1 MPCIN
6 KVSFAQPE
14 YSSEYAFTAKT
25 PRIWRF
31 LLPLQGARGGG
42 AAPAAAAQQPS
53 QPQPRQPHIVPP
65 GAYSVPGNPSRRQ
78 NQQFYVTVPRGVRPG
93 HEFPVLAGGHQLMVR
108 CPTGVRAG
116 DRIVVSAPNRR
127 GTEAY
132 MATVPAGIGPGD
144 QFPVLVNNQ
153 QMMVTCPPGVGP
165 GMQVRIMV
173 PSQPQRQAPQPSSS
187 PFGDTMYE
195 VVVPQGVRPGQPFAL
210 IANGQRVMVTCPQR
224 AAPGQKIQFRLP
236 IQMSNEEIQSIKLN
250 YEKEG
255 WTRCLTTELQFVWLR
270 QEKTDDKKPAGEPAH
285 GADRI
290 TRDKV
295 DKIAFVRA
303 LTPDAAGT
311 GGTAIGLVPA
321 QDAAASTLVNGRSL
335 AQDLAK
341 HVTAPFQTKEAW
353 FRGQISQL
361 QVPWEE
367 GHIRINVRRSNLLV
381 DAMEAIESVKKEDM
395 RKTFRFE
402 FQGEQGIDAGGVARE
417 FFQLTSEHLFNP
429 DVALFSYSAINQMCM
444 QINPMS
450 GFCNEEHLRYFHF
463 CGRLLGKAL
472 FDRQLVNAHL
482 VQCLYKHI
490 LGWPVLTADLEALD
504 ADVHQNLMKLLDL
517 DDVSVCDL
525 DFTATVNAMGENKV
539 EELKPGGEAITV
551 TNENLE
557 EYLALQCR
565 YRLLGRVSEQVKHL
579 LMGFYDVV
587 DEPLLSVFDYQEL
600 ELLLCGLPDID
611 VNDWKAQSEYTGEY
625 EKKGVKH
632 KVIMDFWSVVEEE
645 FTPEQRARLLQFT
658 TGTSGVPASGFAMLQ
673 GNDGNI
679 RKFTI
684 NSLDKKTSIFPRAHT
699 CFNRIDLPLYDNKK
713 ELKKYLTLAVQMECT
728 GFDID

>member
-1 MPCIN
+1 
-6 KVSFAQPE
+6 
-14 YSSEYAFTAKT
+14 
-25 PRIWRF
+25 
-31 LLPLQGARGGG
+31 
-42 AAPAAAAQQPS
+42 
-53 QPQPRQPHIVPP
+53 
-65 GAYSVPGNPSRRQ
+65 
-78 NQQFYVTVPRGVRPG
+78 VTVPRGVRPG

-108 CPTGVRAG
+108 CPAGVRTG

-132 MATVPAGIGPGD
+132 MATVPAATKPGD

-236 IQMSNEEIQSIKLN
+236 IQLSNEEIQSIKLS

-255 WTRCLTTELQFVWLR
+255 WSRCLTTELKFVWVR
-270 QEKTDDKKPAGEPAH
+270 QDATVDSEGKDLLPKEAEAEGSKAGGGSGLKAE
-285 GADRI
+285 DI
-290 TRDKV
+290 
-295 DKIAFVRA
+295 DKIAFVRR
-303 LTPDAAGT
+303 LTPNPSAAGKFDIDL
-311 GGTAIGLVPA
+311 APA
-321 QDAAASTLVNGRSL
+321 EEVSASTLVDGRSL
-335 AQDLAK
+335 AQDLSR
-341 HVTAPFQTKEAW
+341 HVTAPFATKEAW
-353 FRGQISQL
+353 FRGQITNL

-381 DAMEAIESVKKEDM
+381 DSMEAVMSVKKEDM

-402 FQGEQGIDAGGVARE
+402 FQNEPGIDAGGLARE
-417 FFQLTSEHLFNP
+417 WFQLVSEQLFNP

-444 QINPMS
+444 QVNPMS

-472 FDRQLVNAHL
+472 FDRQIVNAHL
-482 VQCLYKHI
+482 VQNLYKHI
-490 LGWPVLTADLEALD
+490 LAWPVVMGDLESLD
-504 ADVHQNLMKLLDL
+504 NDVHANLMKLLDL

-525 DFTATVNAMGENKV
+525 DFTASVNAMGEHKE
-539 EELKPGGEAITV
+539 EELKPGGADCTV
-551 TNENLE
+551 SNDNLE
-557 EYLALQCR
+557 EYLSLQMR
-565 YRLLGRVSEQVKHL
+565 YRLLNRVSEQVKHL
-579 LMGFYDVV
+579 LLGFYDVIE
-587 DEPLLSVFDYQEL
+587 EPLLSVFDFQEL

-611 VNDWKAQSEYTGEY
+611 VVDWKTHSEYTGEY
-625 EKKGVKH
+625 DKKGMNH
-632 KVIMDFWSVVEEE
+632 KVTKWFWEVVEED
-645 FTPEQRARLLQFT
+645 FNVEQRARMLQFT

-673 GNDGNI
+673 GNDGSI

-684 NSLDKKTSIFPRAHT
+684 NSILKSASIFPRAHT

-713 ELKKYLTLAVQMECT
+713 ELKKYLTMAIQMECT

>member
-1 MPCIN
+1 
-6 KVSFAQPE
+6 
-14 YSSEYAFTAKT
+14 
-25 PRIWRF
+25 
-31 LLPLQGARGGG
+31 
-42 AAPAAAAQQPS
+42 
-53 QPQPRQPHIVPP
+53 VPP

-108 CPTGVRAG
+108 CPPGVRTG

-132 MATVPAGIGPGD
+132 MATVPVGVGPGD

-173 PSQPQRQAPQPSSS
+173 PSQPQRQTPQPSSS

-224 AAPGQKIQFRLP
+224 AQPGQKIQFRLP
-236 IQMSNEEIQSIKLN
+236 IQMSDQEIQSIKLN

-255 WTRCLTTELQFVWLR
+255 WTRCLTTDLQFKWIR
-270 QEKTDDKKPAGEPAH
+270 QETSGGKDKEGGGGEGKEAGVGGE
-285 GADRI
+285 GKEGDRRV
-290 TRDKV
+290 TREDI
-295 DKIAFVRA
+295 DKIAFVREMA
-303 LTPDAAGT
+303 PNSKASGPVKFD
-311 GGTAIGLVPA
+311 ISLVPA

-335 AQDLAK
+335 AQDLAR

-353 FRGQISQL
+353 FRNQVQQL

-381 DAMEAIESVKKEDM
+381 DAMEAVESVKKEDM

-402 FQGEQGIDAGGVARE
+402 FQNEPGVDAGGVARE
-417 FFQLTSEHLFNP
+417 WFQLVSEQLFNP

-450 GFCNEEHLRYFHF
+450 GLCNDEHLRYFHF

-472 FDRQLVNAHL
+472 FDRQIVNAHL
-482 VQCLYKHI
+482 VQNLYKQI
-490 LGWPVLTADLEALD
+490 LAWPLTMQDLEALD
-504 ADVHQNLMKLLDL
+504 ADVYQNFMKLLDL
-517 DDVSVCDL
+517 EDVEVVDL
-525 DFTATVNAMGENKV
+525 DFTASVNAMGEHQ
-539 EELKPGGEAITV
+539 EIELKPGGAKVTV
-551 TNENLE
+551 TNDNLE
-557 EYLALQCR
+557 EYLGLQCK
-565 YRLLGRVSEQVKHL
+565 YRILDRVAEQTKYFL
-579 LMGFYDVV
+579 SGFYDVIE
-587 DEPLLSVFDYQEL
+587 EPLLSVFDFQEL

-611 VNDWKAQSEYTGEY
+611 VSDWMNNSEYTGDY
-625 EKKGVKH
+625 ERKGASH
-632 KVIMDFWSVVEEE
+632 KVVKYFWEVVGEDFSQ
-645 FTPEQRARLLQFT
+645 EQRARLLQFT

-679 RKFTI
+679 RKFTV
-684 NSLDKKTSIFPRAHT
+684 NSIQKSASIFPRAHT
-699 CFNRIDLPLYDNKK
+699 CFNRIDLPLYDSKK
-713 ELKKYLTLAVQMECT
+713 ELKKYLTLAIQMECT